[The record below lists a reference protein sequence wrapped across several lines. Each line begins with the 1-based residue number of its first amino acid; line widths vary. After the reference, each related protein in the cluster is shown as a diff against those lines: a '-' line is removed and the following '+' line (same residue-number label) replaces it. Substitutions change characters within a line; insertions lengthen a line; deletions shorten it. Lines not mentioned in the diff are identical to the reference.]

1 MAAMIR
7 RVVAATLDVV
17 VVALAVLVA
26 RIVNLGGFV
35 LEFSDVRVSLRTP
48 SRALFWMVAALV
60 VRLILDRRTPPFAL
74 TFRRWPRFL
83 RVSPG
88 SDPFDAR
95 PRAGLGWRVT
105 FASLGIALALAILV
119 HDQLQAP
126 YSVADYGDPL
136 FSIWRIGW
144 VLHQIVADPA
154 RLFDANIFYSQ
165 RLTLTFSDPIIL
177 PALTASPLAAIGLH
191 PVVVYNLLLLSGF
204 WFSGIATYLLVE
216 RLTASPLAA
225 FAAGLIYAC
234 YPYRFEHYGHLE
246 LQMTQWMPL
255 GLLAL
260 HLFISTGRWRYAI
273 ALGLAGA
280 AQLYSSMYY
289 AVFFLLYASVIGAG
303 LLLAHRPSMRRL
315 ALPAV
320 GGALVAGLIAVPLA
334 RAFVAAEPLKEERT
348 TDEVRF
354 YSATP
359 LDYFRG
365 NLHSALWKDRIL
377 PPEPERALFPGV
389 MPLALAAIGAAP
401 PLSAIRLVYTA
412 GLLVAL
418 DCSFGFNGAF
428 YPLLHRS
435 FPPVRGLRVPARFSV
450 IVGLTLSIFAG
461 FGVRR
466 ILGWCRSRT
475 SQRAV
480 MGALAALIVID
491 AWPAL
496 PMVPVWKEPP
506 SIYETLKGKPDT
518 VLAEFPVDVN
528 EVFNTPYMY
537 FSVWHWVPMVNG
549 YSGYI
554 PESYKMLA
562 PDLLE
567 FPRGDTVRAL
577 RRRGVTHVSLT
588 CGLQSGDCNESMN
601 RMRESTALR
610 LVAEDQW
617 EGEPVQLFELTGD

>member
-1 MAAMIR
+1 
-7 RVVAATLDVV
+7 
-17 VVALAVLVA
+17 
-26 RIVNLGGFV
+26 
-35 LEFSDVRVSLRTP
+35 
-48 SRALFWMVAALV
+48 
-60 VRLILDRRTPPFAL
+60 
-74 TFRRWPRFL
+74 
-83 RVSPG
+83 
-88 SDPFDAR
+88 
-95 PRAGLGWRVT
+95 
-105 FASLGIALALAILV
+105 
-119 HDQLQAP
+119 
-126 YSVADYGDPL
+126 
-136 FSIWRIGW
+136 
-144 VLHQIVADPA
+144 
-154 RLFDANIFYSQ
+154 
-165 RLTLTFSDPIIL
+165 
-177 PALTASPLAAIGLH
+177 
-191 PVVVYNLLLLSGF
+191 
-204 WFSGIATYLLVE
+204 
-216 RLTASPLAA
+216 
-225 FAAGLIYAC
+225 
-234 YPYRFEHYGHLE
+234 
-246 LQMTQWMPL
+246 MTQWMPL

-260 HLFISTGRWRYAI
+260 HLFVSTGRWQYAI

-303 LLLAHRPSMRRL
+303 LLLTYRPSIRRL

-320 GGALVAGLIAVPLA
+320 AGALVAALMAVPLA
-334 RAFVAAEPLKEERT
+334 RAFVAAEPSKAERT

-365 NLHSALWKDRIL
+365 NLHSALWKDTIL
-377 PPEPERALFPGV
+377 PPAPERALFPGV
-389 MPLALAAIGAAP
+389 MPLVLAAIGAAP
-401 PLSAIRLVYTA
+401 PLSAIRLAYTA

-466 ILGWCRSRT
+466 VLGWCRSQARR
-475 SQRAV
+475 RAV
-480 MGALAALIVID
+480 VAALAVLIVID

-506 SIYETLKGKPDT
+506 AIYETLKGRPDT

-554 PESYKMLA
+554 PESYKILA

-577 RRRGVTHVSLT
+577 RRRGVTHVSLN
-588 CGLQSGDCNESMN
+588 CGLQSADCNESSN
-601 RMRESTALR
+601 RLRQSTALR
-610 LVAEDQW
+610 LVAESQW
-617 EGEPVQLFELTGD
+617 EGEPVQLFELTAD

>member
-1 MAAMIR
+1 MTR
-7 RVVAATLDVV
+7 RVVAAILDVLILV
-17 VVALAVLVA
+17 LAVLA
-26 RIVNLGGFV
+26 ATIVRLGGFV
-35 LEFSDVRVSLRTP
+35 LEFSDVRISLRTP
-48 SRALFWMVAALV
+48 SRTLFWMVAAVV
-60 VRLILDRRTPPFAL
+60 VRLVLDRRTGPFGL
-74 TFRRWPRFL
+74 VFRSWPRFL

-88 SDPFDAR
+88 LDQFHVGAAP
-95 PRAGLGWRVT
+95 GLGRRVT
-105 FASLGIALALAILV
+105 FASLGIALGLAILV
-119 HDQLQAP
+119 HQQLQSP

-144 VLHQIVADPA
+144 VLHQLVADPTQ
-154 RLFDANIFYSQ
+154 LFDANIFHPQ

-177 PALTASPLAAIGLH
+177 PALTASPLAAIGAH

-216 RLTASPLAA
+216 RLTGSPFAA
-225 FAAGLIYAC
+225 FVAGLIYAC

-260 HLFISTGRWRYAI
+260 HLFVSTGRWQYAI
-273 ALGLAGA
+273 ALGLAGV

-289 AVFFLLYASVIGAG
+289 AVFFLLYAVVIAAG
-303 LLLAHRPSMRRL
+303 LVLVHRPPLRRL
-315 ALPAV
+315 LLPAAA
-320 GGALVAGLIAVPLA
+320 GALVAALVALPLA
-334 RAFVAAEPLKEERT
+334 RTFVAAEPFKTERT

-365 NLHSALWKDRIL
+365 NLQSALWKDRIL
-377 PPEPERALFPGV
+377 PPAPERALFPGV
-389 MPLALAAIGAAP
+389 MPLVLAAIGAAP

-412 GLLVAL
+412 GLLAAL

-450 IVGLTLSIFAG
+450 IVGLTLSILAG
-461 FGVRR
+461 FGARR
-466 ILGWCRSRT
+466 LLGWCRSRT

-480 MGALAALIVID
+480 VAALAVLVVID

-496 PMVPVWKEPP
+496 PLVPVWKEPP
-506 SIYETLKGKPDT
+506 AVYETLKGRPGA

-554 PESYKMLA
+554 PESYKLLA

-567 FPRGDTVRAL
+567 FPRGDTVAAL
-577 RRRGVTHVSLT
+577 RRRGVTHVSLN
-588 CGLQSGDCNESMN
+588 CGLQSGDCNESIN

-610 LVAEDQW
+610 LIAETQW